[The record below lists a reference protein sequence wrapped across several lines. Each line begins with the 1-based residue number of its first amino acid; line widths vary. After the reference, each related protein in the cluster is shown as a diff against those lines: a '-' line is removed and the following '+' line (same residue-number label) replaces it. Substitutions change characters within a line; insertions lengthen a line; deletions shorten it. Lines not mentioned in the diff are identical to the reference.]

1 MAKHKRTRGL
11 AAYQRERHQEWLAD
25 TLHEIAVLEG
35 RLMAALGLEEEA
47 LQAKLY
53 GEAYFTPWEKQDVLL
68 NAAAQVG
75 V

>member
-1 MAKHKRTRGL
+1 MGKRTRGL
-11 AAYQRERHQEWLAD
+11 AAYQRARRQEWLAD

-35 RLMAALGLEEEA
+35 RLMGALGLDEKA

-53 GEAYFTPWEKQDVLL
+53 GEAYLTPSEKQDVLL
-68 NAAAQVG
+68 TAAAQVG